1 VNLLGEPLNYGCEV
15 EDPLQ
20 PLDPYVEGYVIGLL
34 KSLETKRL
42 QPPRKT
48 CAPNVMPGLFIV
60 LELVVI

>member
-20 PLDPYVEGYVIGLL
+20 PPNPRVKDYVIDPL

-42 QPPRKT
+42 EPLEKR
-48 CAPNVMPGLFIV
+48 APQCYA
-60 LELVVI
+60 LVYPLC